1 MDTHK
6 LTFRNSFNH
15 VQYIIDKQHSTGCC
29 HSTTTAHIARPNV
42 LTRNKWERLCWE
54 RLMDLPLADTMW
66 MVNIYKCLHFVITYP
81 LVRLKLARLRVSD
94 WFRLHHP
101 TTYLSIDICHWRFQT
116 YKLQYNWQYLHSN
129 CMILMLNRWNY
140 RNLFIN
146 WLPLT
151 HECLSIHTRFPFH
164 NFHII

>member
-29 HSTTTAHIARPNV
+29 HSTTTAHIACSYV

-81 LVRLKLARLRVSD
+81 LVRLDCSWLVYGPSIGTGSNVNWGQHRTTHRLIFAISD
-94 WFRLHHP
+94 FEL
-101 TTYLSIDICHWRFQT
+101 T
-116 YKLQYNWQYLHSN
+116 N
-129 CMILMLNRWNY
+129 CSSAVGIELIFDNI
-140 RNLFIN
+140 FI
-146 WLPLT
+146 WI
-151 HECLSIHTRFPFH
+151 EWS
-164 NFHII
+164 